1 MADSRADTFKAF
13 VVDQVDGKYTGG
25 FRDLTLKDLPPEK
38 VLVDVAYSSLN
49 YKDGLAVTGK
59 GKIVSKFPMVCG
71 IDLAGTVAES
81 DDPRFKKDDKVV
93 ALGAGQSEWL
103 WGGYSQRM
111 RVRPEILTKIPAPYT
126 PELAMAIGTAGYTAM
141 IAVMALEHEGI
152 TPDKGEI
159 VVTGAAGGVGSI
171 SVALLAKLGYRVVAS
186 TGRAETHDYLRALG
200 AADFIARSELD
211 RPSKPLEKARWAGA
225 VDSVGS
231 KTLATVIAQTKEE
244 GAVAACGLAG
254 GADLPVTVMP
264 FILRAVRLI
273 GINYLPQAAAK
284 KDEAWA
290 RLARDL
296 DPAKLARMT
305 TTEPLSKIQEL
316 AETILKGATRGRTI
330 IDVNA

>member
-1 MADSRADTFKAF
+1 MADTFRAY

-25 FRDLTLKDLPPEK
+25 FRDLTVDDLPPEK

-59 GKIVSKFPMVCG
+59 GKIASKFPMVCG

-81 DDPRFKKDDKVV
+81 DDPRFKKGDKVV
-93 ALGAGQSEWL
+93 SLGGGQSEWL

-111 RVRPEILTKIPAPYT
+111 RVAPERLTKIPAPYT

-171 SVALLAKLGYRVVAS
+171 SIALLAKLGYRVVAA

-200 AADFIARSELD
+200 AADFIGRADLD

-231 KTLATVIAQTKEE
+231 KTLATVLAQTQQE

-273 GINYLPQAAAK
+273 GINYLPVSEVK
-284 KDEAWA
+284 KNDAWA

-296 DPAKLARMT
+296 DPAKLASMT
-305 TTEPLSKIQEL
+305 ATQPLSKIEDL
-316 AETILKGATRGRTI
+316 AETILKGETRGRTI

>member
-1 MADSRADTFKAF
+1 MIEKSQSFRAY
-13 VVDQVDGKYTGG
+13 VVDQADGKYTGG
-25 FRDLTLKDLPPEK
+25 FRDLTEADLPREK

-81 DDPRFKKDDKVV
+81 DDPRFKKGDKVV
-93 ALGAGQSEWL
+93 ALGAGQSETI
-103 WGGYSQRM
+103 WGGYAQRM
-111 RVRPEILTKIPAPYT
+111 RVKPEILTKIPAPYT

-141 IAVMALEHEGI
+141 IAVMGLEHEGI

-171 SVALLAKLGYRVVAS
+171 SVAVLAKLGYRVVAS
-186 TGRAETHDYLRALG
+186 TGRADTHDYLRALG
-200 AADFIARSELD
+200 ASDFIARADLD
-211 RPSKPLEKARWAGA
+211 RPCKPLEKARWAGA

-231 KTLATVIAQTKEE
+231 KTLATILAQTHQE

-264 FILRAVRLI
+264 FILRAVKLI
-273 GINYLPQAAAK
+273 GINYLPVSEAK
-284 KDEAWA
+284 RDEAWA

-296 DPAKLARMT
+296 DPAKLASMT
-305 TTEPLSKIQEL
+305 RTEPLSKIEQL
-316 AETILKGATRGRTI
+316 ADTILKGATRGRTI

>member
-1 MADSRADTFKAF
+1 MADTFRAF
-13 VVDQVDGKYTGG
+13 VVDEVDGKYTGG
-25 FRDLTLKDLPPEK
+25 FRTLTDSDLPPEK
-38 VLVDVAYSSLN
+38 VLVDVSHSSLN

-59 GKIVSKFPMVCG
+59 GKIVRNFPMVCG
-71 IDLAGTVAES
+71 IDLAGTVVESS
-81 DDPRFKKDDKVV
+81 DDRFKPGDKVV

-111 RVRPEILTKIPAPYT
+111 RVKPENLTKIPAPYT
-126 PELAMAIGTAGYTAM
+126 AELAMAIGTAGFTAM

-171 SVALLAKLGYRVVAS
+171 SVALLAQLGYHVVAA

-200 AADFIARSELD
+200 AADFIARAELD
-211 RPSKPLEKARWAGA
+211 RASKPLEKARWAGA

-273 GINYLPQAAAK
+273 GINYLPQVAAK

-296 DPAKLARMT
+296 DPAKLASIT
-305 TTEPLSKIQEL
+305 TTEPLSKIEAL
-316 AETILKGATRGRTI
+316 AESILKGATRGRTV

>member
-1 MADSRADTFKAF
+1 MADTFKAF
-13 VVDQVDGKYTGG
+13 VVDQVDGKYSGG
-25 FRDLTLKDLPPEK
+25 FRDLTVADLPPEK

-59 GKIVSKFPMVCG
+59 GRIVSKFPMVCG

-81 DDPRFKKDDKVV
+81 DDPRFKRGDKVV
-93 ALGAGQSEWL
+93 ALGAGQSETI
-103 WGGYSQRM
+103 WGGYAQRM
-111 RVRPEILTKIPAPYT
+111 RVKPEILTKIPAPYT

-141 IAVMALEHEGI
+141 IAVLGLEHEGV

-159 VVTGAAGGVGSI
+159 VVTGAAGGVGSV
-171 SVALLAKLGYRVVAS
+171 SVAVLAKLGYTVVAS
-186 TGRAETHDYLRALG
+186 TGRADTHEYLRNLG
-200 AADFIARSELD
+200 ASSFIDRAELD
-211 RPSKPLEKARWAGA
+211 RAAKPLEKARWAGA

-231 KTLATVIAQTKEE
+231 RTLATILAQTQQE

-264 FILRAVRLI
+264 FILRAVKLI
-273 GINYLPQAAAK
+273 GINYLPVSEEKKNQA
-284 KDEAWA
+284 WS

-296 DPAKLARMT
+296 EPAKLASMT
-305 TTEPLSKIQEL
+305 TTQPLSKIQEL

>member
-1 MADSRADTFKAF
+1 MADTFKAF

-25 FRDLTLKDLPPEK
+25 FRDLTVADLPPEK

-59 GKIVSKFPMVCG
+59 GRIVSKFPMVCG

-81 DDPRFKKDDKVV
+81 DDPRFKKGDKVV
-93 ALGAGQSEWL
+93 ALGAGQSETI

-111 RVRPEILTKIPAPYT
+111 RVKPEILTKIPAPYT

-141 IAVMALEHEGI
+141 IAVMGLEHEGI

-159 VVTGAAGGVGSI
+159 VVTGAAGGVGSV
-171 SVALLAKLGYRVVAS
+171 SVALLAKLGYTVVAS
-186 TGRAETHDYLRALG
+186 TGRADTHDYLRKLG
-200 AADFIARSELD
+200 AAAFIDRSELD
-211 RPSKPLEKARWAGA
+211 RAAKPLEKARWAGA

-231 KTLATVIAQTKEE
+231 RTLATILAQTQQE

-264 FILRAVRLI
+264 FILRAVKLI
-273 GINYLPQAAAK
+273 GINYLPVSEAK
-284 KDEAWA
+284 KNEAWA

-296 DPAKLARMT
+296 EPAKLASMT
-305 TTEPLSKIQEL
+305 KTAPLSQIQDL

-330 IDVNA
+330 IDVNS

>member
-1 MADSRADTFKAF
+1 MAETFKAF
-13 VVDQVDGKYTGG
+13 VVDMVDGKYTGG
-25 FRDLTLKDLPPEK
+25 LRDLTVADLPPEK

-59 GKIVSKFPMVCG
+59 GKIASKFPMVCG
-71 IDLAGTVAES
+71 IDLAGTVADS
-81 DDPRFKKDDKVV
+81 DDPRFKKGDKVV
-93 ALGAGQSEWL
+93 ALGAGQSETI

-111 RVRPEILTKIPAPYT
+111 RVKSEILTKIPAPYT

-141 IAVMALEHEGI
+141 IAVMGLEHEGI

-159 VVTGAAGGVGSI
+159 VVTGAAGGVGSV
-171 SVALLAKLGYRVVAS
+171 SVALLAKLGYTVVAS
-186 TGRAETHDYLRALG
+186 TGRADTHDYLRALG
-200 AADFIARSELD
+200 ASSFIDRAELD
-211 RPSKPLEKARWAGA
+211 RAAKPLEKARWAGA

-231 KTLATVIAQTKEE
+231 RTLATVLAQTQQE

-264 FILRAVRLI
+264 FILRAVKLI
-273 GINYLPQAAAK
+273 GINYLPVSEAK
-284 KDEAWA
+284 KNEAWA

-296 DPAKLARMT
+296 DPAKLASMT
-305 TTEPLSKIQEL
+305 KIEPLSKIQEL